1 MQLLGVCMDG
11 DNHNVSIITEYMPN
25 GALKDYLRK
34 TGPTKITFDVLID
47 MLYQVSLLVHFGLDQ
62 LT

>member
-1 MQLLGVCMDG
+1 MDG